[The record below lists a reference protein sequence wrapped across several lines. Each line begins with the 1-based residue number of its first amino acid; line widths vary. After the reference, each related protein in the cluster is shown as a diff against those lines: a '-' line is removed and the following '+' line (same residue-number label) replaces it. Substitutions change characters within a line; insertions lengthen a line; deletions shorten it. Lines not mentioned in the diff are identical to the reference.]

1 MIDKPRLID
10 ADKLLKWIGDI
21 TKGLLPI
28 GAHGF
33 GIKQALNKLK
43 LKIESGVFD
52 PDPPQQE
59 PYIGYRKGEPVRHKT
74 RKLYEAKFE
83 KWSKSGKRIGVKHN
97 YGYPFGVSIAVDY
110 FDPRNIEK
118 VEGEEV

>member
-1 MIDKPRLID
+1 MTEVIRVLESFIHDLEEGETEMSEFGNAFGPNELKE
-10 ADKLLKWIGDI
+10 LLELAKRG
-21 TKGLLPI
+21 
-28 GAHGF
+28 
-33 GIKQALNKLK
+33 
-43 LKIESGVFD
+43 
-52 PDPPQQE
+52 DPPHQE

-74 RKLYEAKFE
+74 RKLHEATFE

-118 VEGEEV
+118 AEGEEE

>member
-1 MIDKPRLID
+1 MTDKHYVD
-10 ADKLLKWIGDI
+10 ADKLLDWAKVGLGSAKLY
-21 TKGLLPI
+21 TKLECE
-28 GAHGF
+28 
-33 GIKQALNKLK
+33 
-43 LKIESGVFD
+43 IESGRID

-74 RKLYEAKFE
+74 RKLHEATFE

-118 VEGEEV
+118 AEGEES

>member
-1 MIDKPRLID
+1 MTDKPRLID

-52 PDPPQQE
+52 PDPPQQ
-59 PYIGYRKGEPVRHKT
+59 PDIQPGDRVNYIGTQFPFLQNVKVNHIEIHRV
-74 RKLYEAKFE
+74 
-83 KWSKSGKRIGVKHN
+83 GKVVALA
-97 YGYPFGVSIAVDY
+97 YGDEIYKVYVDQVQ
-110 FDPRNIEK
+110 K
-118 VEGEEV
+118 VEGEES